1 MSKVTGRRQ
10 AREWAVQFLFQTEF
24 NPGDLEP
31 ALIDFW
37 NDEEKKPSDRD
48 RTYVEEMVRGV
59 MDKRREVDRTISK
72 YTDNW
77 DVDRL
82 GVLDRTVLRVATYE
96 MLFRADI
103 PPVVSIN
110 EAVEIAKAYISKES
124 GRFVNGVLDRIQ
136 KELDRPSR
144 SIQGSGAATKV

>member
-24 NPGDLEP
+24 NPNDLEQ
-31 ALIDFW
+31 ALNDFW
-37 NDEEKKPSDRD
+37 SDGEKKPSDRD
-48 RTYVEEMVRGV
+48 RTYVDEIVRGV
-59 MDKRREVDRTISK
+59 IEKRREIDRTLSK
-72 YTDNW
+72 YTQNW
-77 DVDRL
+77 DVERL
-82 GVLDRTVLRVATYE
+82 GVLDRTVMRVAVYE
-96 MLFRADI
+96 MLFRGDI

-110 EAVEIAKAYISKES
+110 EAVEIAKAYSSKES

-144 SIQGSGAATKV
+144 STYTTQ

>member
-1 MSKVTGRRQ
+1 MTKVTGRRQ

-24 NPGDLEP
+24 NPDDLER
-31 ALIDFW
+31 ALTDFW
-37 NDEEKKPSDRD
+37 NDEEKKPVDRD
-48 RTYVEEMVRGV
+48 RTYVNEVVRGV
-59 MDKRREVDRTISK
+59 IEKQREIDRTISK
-72 YTDNW
+72 YTQNW

-82 GVLDRTVLRVATYE
+82 GVLDRIVLRVATYE
-96 MLFRADI
+96 MLFRGDI

-110 EAVEIAKAYISKES
+110 EAVEIAKAYSGKDS

-144 SIQGSGAATKV
+144 GTHTAP

>member
-24 NPGDLEP
+24 NPDDLDR

-37 NDEEKKPSDRD
+37 NDEEKKPAARD
-48 RTYVEEMVRGV
+48 LTYVNEVVRGV
-59 MDKRREVDRTISK
+59 LEKQREIDRTISK

-82 GVLDRTVLRVATYE
+82 GVLDRTILRVAVYE
-96 MLFRADI
+96 MLFRSDI

-136 KELDRPSR
+136 KELDRPPR
-144 SIQGSGAATKV
+144 THTPQ

>member
-1 MSKVTGRRQ
+1 MTKVTGRRQ

-24 NPGDLEP
+24 NPNDLDM
-31 ALIDFW
+31 ALADFW
-37 NDEEKKPSDRD
+37 NDEEKKPVERD
-48 RTYVEEMVRGV
+48 QTYVNEVVRGV
-59 MDKRREVDRTISK
+59 LEKQRELDRTISK
-72 YTDNW
+72 YAQNW

-82 GVLDRTVLRVATYE
+82 GILDRIVMRVATYE
-96 MLFRADI
+96 MLFRSDI

-144 SIQGSGAATKV
+144 THKP

>member
-1 MSKVTGRRQ
+1 MTKVTGRRQ
-10 AREWAVQFLFQTEF
+10 AREWAVQLLFQTEF
-24 NPGDLEP
+24 NPDNLDQ
-31 ALIDFW
+31 AMHHFV
-37 NDEEKKPSDRD
+37 DEEKKPSERD
-48 RTYVEEMVRGV
+48 TTYVNEVVHGV
-59 MDKRREVDRTISK
+59 IEKRREVDRTISK
-72 YTDNW
+72 YTRNW

-82 GVLDRTVLRVATYE
+82 GVLDRTILRVAVYE
-96 MLFRADI
+96 MLFRSDI

-144 SIQGSGAATKV
+144 THNPQ

>member
-24 NPGDLEP
+24 NPDDLEQ
-31 ALIDFW
+31 ALTVFW
-37 NDEEKKPSDRD
+37 NDEEKKPAPRD
-48 RTYVEEMVRGV
+48 QTYVEEVIRGV
-59 MDKRREVDRTISK
+59 IEKRIELDRTISR

-77 DVDRL
+77 DMDRL
-82 GVLDRTVLRVATYE
+82 GVLDRTVLRVAVYE
-96 MLFRADI
+96 MLFRSDI

-110 EAVEIAKAYISKES
+110 EAVEIAKAYSGKES

-136 KELDRPSR
+136 KELDRPAR
-144 SIQGSGAATKV
+144 THKPQ

>member
-10 AREWAVQFLFQTEF
+10 AREWAMQFLFQTEF
-24 NPGDLEP
+24 NPGDLEA
-31 ALIDFW
+31 ALADFW
-37 NDEEKKPSDRD
+37 NDEEKKPQERD
-48 RTYVEEMVRGV
+48 RTYVNEVVRGV
-59 MDKRREVDRTISK
+59 LEKQREIDRTISK

-77 DVDRL
+77 DVNRL

-96 MLFRADI
+96 MLFRSDI

-110 EAVEIAKAYISKES
+110 EAVEIAKAYSGKES

-144 SIQGSGAATKV
+144 STHSTQ

>member
-1 MSKVTGRRQ
+1 MTKVTGRRQ
-10 AREWAVQFLFQTEF
+10 AREWAMQFLFQTEF
-24 NPGDLEP
+24 NPDDLDQ
-31 ALIDFW
+31 ALTDFW
-37 NDEEKKPSDRD
+37 ADDEKKPADRD
-48 RTYVEEMVRGV
+48 RKYVDEVVRGV
-59 MDKRREVDRTISK
+59 LEKRRDIDRTISK

-96 MLFRADI
+96 MLFRGDI

-110 EAVEIAKAYISKES
+110 EAVEIAKAYSGKES

-144 SIQGSGAATKV
+144 STHSTQ

>member
-1 MSKVTGRRQ
+1 MTKVTGRRQ

-24 NPGDLEP
+24 NPDDLDQ

-37 NDEEKKPSDRD
+37 NDEEKKPAERD
-48 RTYVEEMVRGV
+48 RVYVGEVVRGV
-59 MDKRREVDRTISK
+59 IEKRRDIDRTISK
-72 YTDNW
+72 YTANW
-77 DVDRL
+77 DVERL
-82 GVLDRTVLRVATYE
+82 GVLDRVVMRVAVYE
-96 MLFRADI
+96 MLFRSDI

-144 SIQGSGAATKV
+144 TQLPQ

>member
-1 MSKVTGRRQ
+1 MTKVTGRRQ
-10 AREWAVQFLFQTEF
+10 AREWAVQLLFQTEF
-24 NPGDLEP
+24 NPDNLDQ
-31 ALIDFW
+31 ALDDFW
-37 NDEEKKPSDRD
+37 NDEEKKPSERD
-48 RTYVEEMVRGV
+48 TTYVNEVVHGV
-59 MDKRREVDRTISK
+59 IEKRREVDRTISK
-72 YTDNW
+72 YTQNW

-82 GVLDRTVLRVATYE
+82 GVLDRTILRVAVYE
-96 MLFRADI
+96 MLFRSDI

-144 SIQGSGAATKV
+144 THNPQ

>member
-1 MSKVTGRRQ
+1 MTKVTGRRQ

-24 NPGDLEP
+24 NPDNLDR
-31 ALIDFW
+31 ALAEFW
-37 NDEEKKPSDRD
+37 NDEEKKPVERD
-48 RTYVEEMVRGV
+48 RKYVDEVVRGV
-59 MDKRREVDRTISK
+59 IEKQREIDRTISK
-72 YTDNW
+72 SAQNW

-82 GVLDRTVLRVATYE
+82 GVLDRVVMRVAVYE
-96 MLFRADI
+96 MLFRNDI
-103 PPVVSIN
+103 PPIVSIN

-144 SIQGSGAATKV
+144 TQNLQ

>member
-31 ALIDFW
+31 ALADFW
-37 NDEEKKPSDRD
+37 SDEEKKPSERD
-48 RTYVEEMVRGV
+48 RTYVNEVVSGV
-59 MDKRREVDRTISK
+59 LEKQREIDRTLTK

-96 MLFRADI
+96 MLFRGDI

-110 EAVEIAKAYISKES
+110 EAVEIAKTYSGKDS

-136 KELDRPSR
+136 KELNRPSR
-144 SIQGSGAATKV
+144 STHSTQ

>member
-24 NPGDLEP
+24 NSGELEA
-31 ALIDFW
+31 ALAVFW
-37 NDEEKKPSDRD
+37 NDEEKKPQERD
-48 RTYVEEMVRGV
+48 RTYVDEVVRGV
-59 MDKRREVDRTISK
+59 IEKQREIDRTISK

-82 GVLDRTVLRVATYE
+82 GVLDRVVLRVATYE
-96 MLFRADI
+96 MLFRNDI

-110 EAVEIAKAYISKES
+110 EAVEIAKAYSGKES

-144 SIQGSGAATKV
+144 THKPQ